1 MPTLKMMKDEDNEA
15 HTEGSKGLSGALTL
29 QFPPDSLIWA
39 EARKLVADT
48 KVRVE
53 DLATCCLQ
61 DPILVIELL
70 KQANALYFSGGRP
83 PITSTTTAIIRLG
96 SQVVRE
102 LLEGLLDRPQF
113 ENEEVLHWVNVH
125 RSRMKR
131 TAIISRILAEALAK
145 QLSDD
150 CQAAGLLVGMG
161 ELLAIGFFQEK
172 YVELAEELSRS
183 GINYRL
189 AQESKFDVE
198 RMGLLYLRRHGIPE
212 ALLFALDRDAMNRA
226 PERAIMKP
234 LVSSAA
240 EMVDA
245 FDNNKWERLAPGKTL
260 SSKSNIRLLQM
271 TDNQYLKVYERTSEY
286 LYQVRMLEEK
296 KKSDALREQMMSTLE
311 SQNIPSLEDEIFSLL
326 ADTTIVTTEADF
338 PAAPSPSNK
347 PSLVVPPQMSGNRGN
362 KIVGAI
368 FDSINSVQS
377 SEELLS
383 SLLSML
389 LQDGLFEK
397 SALIVVSPDKRKAK
411 VVAARGPVV
420 EKGLSLD
427 ITDPLSPLAQCFT
440 KVQSFG
446 SKQSVHSPFGSKSF
460 AVSPIEAS
468 HDSPVALYADCGN
481 NGSVSFEARRVFRAV
496 VDLLNQKLPDLP
508 GGIPEEG

>member
-1 MPTLKMMKDEDNEA
+1 MKDEE
-15 HTEGSKGLSGALTL
+15 TEVQTESVKGLSGALTL
-29 QFPPDSLIWA
+29 HFPPDNLIWA

-61 DPILVIELL
+61 DPILIIELL

-83 PITSTTTAIIRLG
+83 PITSTTTAIVRLG

-102 LLEGLLDRPQF
+102 LLESLLDRPQF
-113 ENEEVLHWVNVH
+113 DNEEVQHWVNLH

-131 TAIISRILAEALAK
+131 TAIVARILSEALAK

-161 ELLAIGFFQEK
+161 ELLAVGFFQEK

-198 RMGLLYLRRHGIPE
+198 RMGLLYLRRNGIPE
-212 ALLFALDRDAMNRA
+212 ALLFALDREAMNRA

-234 LVSSAA
+234 LVNSAA

-260 SSKSNIRLLQM
+260 SSKSHLRLLQM
-271 TDNQYLKVYERTSEY
+271 TDSQYLKVYERSSEY
-286 LYQVRMLEEK
+286 LYQVRMIEEK
-296 KKSDALREQMMSTLE
+296 KKADLLREQSMGTIE
-311 SQNIPSLEDEIFSLL
+311 AQAIPSLEDEIFGLL
-326 ADTTIVTTEADF
+326 SDTNIVTTEAEF
-338 PAAPSPSNK
+338 PPTPPPSSK
-347 PSLVVPPQMSGNRGN
+347 PSMVVPPVMTGNRGN
-362 KIVGAI
+362 KIVGAL
-368 FDSINSVQS
+368 FDSLNTVQS

-397 SALIVVSPDKRKAK
+397 SALIVVSPDKRTAK

-446 SKQSVHSPFGSKSF
+446 SKKSVHSPFGSRSF
-460 AVSPIEAS
+460 AVSPIEAA
-468 HDSPVALYADCGN
+468 HESPVALYADCGN

>member
-1 MPTLKMMKDEDNEA
+1 MKDEESEVQ
-15 HTEGSKGLSGALTL
+15 TEGVKGLSGALTL
-29 QFPPDSLIWA
+29 HFPPDSLIWA

-83 PITSTTTAIIRLG
+83 PITSTTTAIVRLG

-102 LLEGLLDRPQF
+102 LLESLLDRPQF
-113 ENEEVLHWVNVH
+113 DNEEVQHWVNLH

-131 TAIISRILAEALAK
+131 TAIVSRILSEALAK

-161 ELLAIGFFQEK
+161 ELLAVGFFQEK

-198 RMGLLYLRRHGIPE
+198 RMGLLYLRRNGIPE
-212 ALLFALDRDAMNRA
+212 ALLFALDREAMNRA

-234 LVSSAA
+234 LVNSAA

-260 SSKSNIRLLQM
+260 SSKSHLRLLQM
-271 TDNQYLKVYERTSEY
+271 TDGQYLKVYERASEY
-286 LYQVRMLEEK
+286 LYQVRMIEEK
-296 KKSDALREQMMSTLE
+296 KKADLLREQSMGSIE
-311 SQNIPSLEDEIFSLL
+311 AQSIPSLEDEIFGLL
-326 ADTTIVTTEADF
+326 SDTTVVTTEVEF
-338 PAAPSPSNK
+338 PPAPPPSSK
-347 PSLVVPPQMSGNRGN
+347 PSMVIPPQMPGNRGN
-362 KIVGAI
+362 KIVGAL
-368 FDSINSVQS
+368 FDSLSSVQS

-383 SLLSML
+383 SLLSIL

-397 SALIVVSPDKRKAK
+397 SALIVVSPDKRTAK

-446 SKQSVHSPFGSKSF
+446 SKKSAHSPFGSKSF
-460 AVSPIEAS
+460 AVSPIEAA

-496 VDLLNQKLPDLP
+496 VELLNQKLPDLP

>member
-1 MPTLKMMKDEDNEA
+1 MSTIEVMKDED
-15 HTEGSKGLSGALTL
+15 TEVQAEGVKGLSGALTL
-29 QFPPDSLIWA
+29 QFPPDNLIWA
-39 EARKLVADT
+39 EARKLVTDS

-83 PITSTTTAIIRLG
+83 PITSTTTAIVRLG
-96 SQVVRE
+96 SQIVRE
-102 LLEGLLDRPQF
+102 LLESLLDRPKF
-113 ENEEVLHWVNVH
+113 DNEEVQHWVNLH

-131 TAIISRILAEALAK
+131 TAIVARILAEALAK

-161 ELLAIGFFQEK
+161 ELLAVGFFQEK

-212 ALLFALDRDAMNRA
+212 ALLFALDREAMNRA

-234 LVSSAA
+234 LVNSAA

-260 SSKSNIRLLQM
+260 SSKSHLRLLQM
-271 TDNQYLKVYERTSEY
+271 TDGQYLKVYERASEY

-296 KKSDALREQMMSTLE
+296 KKAELLREQSVSSIE
-311 SQNIPSLEDEIFSLL
+311 NIPSLEDEIFGLL
-326 ADTTIVTTEADF
+326 SETAVISTEAEF
-338 PAAPSPSNK
+338 PPVPPPSSK
-347 PSLVVPPQMSGNRGN
+347 PTFVVPPQMPGNRGN
-362 KIVGAI
+362 KIVGAL
-368 FDSINSVQS
+368 FDSLNSVQS

-397 SALIVVSPDKRKAK
+397 SALIVISPDKRTAK
-411 VVAARGPVV
+411 VVAARGPIV
-420 EKGLSLD
+420 EKGLSID

-446 SKQSVHSPFGSKSF
+446 NKKSAHSPFGSKSF
-460 AVSPIEAS
+460 AVSPIDVAHE
-468 HDSPVALYADCGN
+468 SPVALYADCGN
-481 NGSVSFEARRVFRAV
+481 NGSVSFEARRVFRTV
-496 VDLLNQKLPDLP
+496 VDLLNKKLPELP
-508 GGIPEEG
+508 GGIPEES